1 MEMIQFQTTMND
13 DDIDTMNEDVIIEN
27 IFEGGKI
34 YEYKKFYSRIW
45 K

>member
-27 IFEGGKI
+27 IFEGENI
-34 YEYKKFYSRIW
+34 
-45 K
+45 